1 VTGVQTCAL
10 PICITDDSFA
20 MYSKL
25 VVRLNVC
32 YVDRES
38 DFRVSKRDYY
48 DVLGVSKDASKAE
61 IKKAFRKLA
70 RKYHP
75 DVSKEENAEEKFK
88 EINEAYETLYD
99 DQKRAQY
106 DQFGHAGAQGQGFGG
121 FGGGGGGFGGFDDIF
136 DMFFGGGARRDPN
149 APRQGADLQYT
160 VV

>member
-1 VTGVQTCAL
+1 
-10 PICITDDSFA
+10 

-38 DFRVSKRDYY
+38 DCRVSKRDYY
-48 DVLGVSKDASKAE
+48 DVLGAAKDASKAE

-99 DQKRAQY
+99 DQERAQY
-106 DQFGHAGAQGQGFGG
+106 DQFGHAGAQCSGFCGCVGGGCGLGG
-121 FGGGGGGFGGFDDIF
+121 FGAIF
-136 DMFFGGGARRDPN
+136 DMVFSGRARRDPN
-149 APRQGADLQYT
+149 ATRQGAELQSTLVLECEEAIYGKET
-160 VV
+160 TIS